1 MVTLV
6 MENNMELPTWDKM
19 SHREQLE
26 CAWWDMYKDAYGIR
40 PRHIDTSGWSDK
52 ALVIEMDYLAEVI
65 QREEEARE
73 IRQNKAIA
81 EVERIILDLR
91 RCGARDR
98 LMAIRWLH
106 EAHFTNGD
114 AEYLA
119 YCLDVPY
126 GYFRK

>member
-1 MVTLV
+1 
-6 MENNMELPTWDKM
+6 MELPTWDKM

-119 YCLDVPY
+119 YCMDVPY
-126 GYFRK
+126 RYFKE

>member
-1 MVTLV
+1 MQDFKSW
-6 MENNMELPTWDKM
+6 EEM
-19 SHREQLE
+19 SVLEQYA
-26 CAWWDMYKDAYGIR
+26 CQYWDMYKDAYGIR

-52 ALVIEMDYLAEVI
+52 ALVMELDYLAEVI

-73 IRQNKAIA
+73 VRQNKAIE

-98 LMAIRWLH
+98 QMAIRWLH

>member
-1 MVTLV
+1 
-6 MENNMELPTWDKM
+6 MELPSWEEM
-19 SHREQLE
+19 SYREQLE
-26 CAWWDMYKDAYGIR
+26 CAWWDMYKDAHGIR
-40 PRHIDTSGWSDK
+40 PRHIDISGWSDR

-73 IRQNKAIA
+73 LRQEKAID

-98 LMAIRWLH
+98 QMAIRWLH
-106 EAHFTNGD
+106 EAHYTNGD

-119 YCLDVPY
+119 YCMDVPY
-126 GYFRK
+126 RYFKE

>member
-1 MVTLV
+1 
-6 MENNMELPTWDKM
+6 MELRSWDDM
-19 SHREQLE
+19 SYREQLE
-26 CAWWDMYKDAYGIR
+26 CSWWDMYKDAYGVR
-40 PRHIDTSGWSDK
+40 PRGIDISSWTDK
-52 ALVIEMDYLAEVI
+52 ALVLEMDYLAEVI

-73 IRQNKAIA
+73 QRQQRAIEEA
-81 EVERIILDLR
+81 ERIIMDLR

-98 LMAIRWLH
+98 QMAIRWLH

-114 AEYLA
+114 AEYLS